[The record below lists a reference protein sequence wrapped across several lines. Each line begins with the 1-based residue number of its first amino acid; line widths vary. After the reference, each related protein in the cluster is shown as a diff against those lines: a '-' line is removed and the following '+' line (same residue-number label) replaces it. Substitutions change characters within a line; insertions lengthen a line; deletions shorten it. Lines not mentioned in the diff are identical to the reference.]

1 MADRAKYIQLGI
13 QNGVTDLSTIRNI
26 YNTYAEGGSI
36 NKYDGKSEPTQQM
49 SFMDKATNFVK
60 TALFGP
66 AEFIKDK
73 FMGTTNYLTY
83 DRTPRVI
90 PLNNNVQQLSPS
102 DETEYILYNDF
113 SENNSNNVRKAR
125 DFKHTT
131 DTLIGD
137 RKVPLSNLPLF
148 QGVVN
153 NKLVIDSLKNFNDNT
168 IVVPVRSQ
176 NKGKI
181 KKLLPKR
188 HNWVPAVT
196 TTNDTI
202 YIKDT
207 DMMNKVVLGDENG
220 DSYFIEHI
228 SAMGNDQIERLNQI
242 LSKNPKYYV
251 LPDNGRYKHTSE
263 DASVRSY
270 LNPLDSGKGMFII
283 GKGKRKRNS
292 TFGDIAYDI
301 GSTAVDL
308 LGWSPIQGAVKRYV
322 RAKRKAN
329 AVNRAKRA
337 AKASSRA
344 LHNAI
349 VNLTKGTRRQVRRT
363 SKEAQTAKAGLPTL
377 TRVGKRRGVSRIPR
391 K

>member
-1 MADRAKYIQLGI
+1 MAARAKYIKLGI
-13 QNGVTDLSTIRNI
+13 QNGITDLGIIRDT
-26 YNTYAEGGSI
+26 YNSYAEGGSVH
-36 NKYDGKSEPTQQM
+36 KYDGESEPTQQM
-49 SFMDKATNFVK
+49 SFMDKAINFGK

-73 FMGTTNYLTY
+73 LMGTINYLAY

-102 DETEYILYNDF
+102 DEAEYILYNDF
-113 SENNSNNVRKAR
+113 VENNSNNVRKAR

-137 RKVPLSNLPLF
+137 RKIPLSNLPLF

-153 NKLVIDSLKNFNDNT
+153 NKLVVDSLRNFNDDT

-202 YIKDT
+202 FIKDT

-228 SAMGNDQIERLNQI
+228 SALRNDQIEGLNQI

-251 LPDNGRYKHTSE
+251 LPDNGRYKHTSK
-263 DASVRSY
+263 DASVQSY

-283 GKGKRKRNS
+283 GKGKR
-292 TFGDIAYDI
+292 
-301 GSTAVDL
+301 
-308 LGWSPIQGAVKRYV
+308 
-322 RAKRKAN
+322 
-329 AVNRAKRA
+329 
-337 AKASSRA
+337 
-344 LHNAI
+344 
-349 VNLTKGTRRQVRRT
+349 
-363 SKEAQTAKAGLPTL
+363 
-377 TRVGKRRGVSRIPR
+377 
-391 K
+391 